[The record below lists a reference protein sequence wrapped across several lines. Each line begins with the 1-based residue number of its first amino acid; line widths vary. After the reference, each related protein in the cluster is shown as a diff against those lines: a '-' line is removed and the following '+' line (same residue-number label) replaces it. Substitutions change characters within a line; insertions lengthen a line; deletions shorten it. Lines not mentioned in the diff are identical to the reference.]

1 MISAVGMAL
10 DLKAA
15 RSGRWQGCICLCLNC
30 VSKVSSTTLRIIMF
44 SKRKTLKGQELYNA
58 HDLPEISVDF

>member
-10 DLKAA
+10 DLEAA

-30 VSKVSSTTLRIIMF
+30 VSKVSSTTLRINMF
-44 SKRKTLKGQELYNA
+44 SKRKTMKGKELYNA
-58 HDLPEISVDF
+58 RDLLEISVDF